1 MHKLVFDIGAT
12 NTKFALM
19 SADGEILKRET
30 VRTDYH
36 SKEDYLKNLEQIV
49 LNYKEFGDEIAIS
62 TNGRMCPDGNTYRA
76 YTMKFL
82 QNVNLKN
89 EIELRTGLPVTVLND
104 GFSAALGEWWK
115 GAGQGFRNLLVIV
128 LGSGM
133 GGGLIIDGKLY
144 QGAKRNAAM
153 VFGMLGAFGEGKYE
167 LSSLST
173 SFTMLLYQMA
183 GMKQV
188 SIEQM
193 TGQRFFEYIAEEDPT
208 ALGLLEFYCESIASV
223 IYNSAILLDVD
234 CTVVT
239 GSLTGQKLLMDTLHR
254 KLKEIPEK
262 ALTGQ
267 TKVLLDMAAG
277 DLSDFNIP
285 LKNGLLA
292 ADANLYGALYQLLH
306 KE

>member
-1 MHKLVFDIGAT
+1 
-12 NTKFALM
+12 M
-19 SADGEILKRET
+19 SADGEILRRES
-30 VRTDYH
+30 VPTDYR
-36 SKEDYLKNLEQIV
+36 SKEDYLNNLQQIA
-49 LNYKEFGDEIAIS
+49 LKYKELGDEIAIS

-82 QNVNLKN
+82 QDVNLKN

-144 QGAKRNAAM
+144 QGSKRNAAM
-153 VFGMLGAFGEGKYE
+153 VFGMLGPYGEGKCE

-173 SFTMLLYQMA
+173 SFTVLLYQMA
-183 GMKQV
+183 EIKQV

-193 TGQRFFEYIAEEDPT
+193 TGQRFFEYIEEEDPS
-208 ALGLLEFYCESIASV
+208 ALGLLELYCESIAGV

-239 GSLTGQKLLMDTLHR
+239 GGLTSRKLLMDTLHR

-285 LKNGLLA
+285 LKNGLLHT
-292 ADANLYGALYQLLH
+292 DANLYGALYHLLH

>member
-19 SADGEILKRET
+19 SAEGEILGRET
-30 VRTDYH
+30 VPTDYR
-36 SKEDYLKNLEQIV
+36 SKEDYLSNLQQIA
-49 LNYKEFGDEIAIS
+49 LKYKELGDEIGIS

-82 QNVNLKN
+82 QGVNLKN

-115 GAGQGFRNLLVIV
+115 GAGQGYPNLLVIV

-133 GGGLIIDGKLY
+133 GGGLILGGKLY

-153 VFGMLGAFGEGKYE
+153 VFGMLGSFGGGKYE
-167 LSSLST
+167 ISSLST
-173 SFTMLLYQMA
+173 SFTVLLYQMA
-183 GMKQV
+183 DMKQV
-188 SIEQM
+188 PIEQM
-193 TGQRFFEYIAEEDPT
+193 TGQRFFDYVSEKDPS
-208 ALGLLEFYCESIASV
+208 ALGLLEFYCENVAGV

-239 GSLTGQKLLMDTLHR
+239 GGLTSQNLLMDTLHR

-267 TKVLLDMAAG
+267 TKLLLDMAAG